1 MREERINKAIEILD
15 HAIKNNLS
23 MSEAS
28 IQSGYAGTYVKNV
41 KMIAKEKYEDDMS
54 MTSEDGSYDRLM
66 TKVAEYEESKG
77 RKTSKKNNPQPNTQP
92 ESSVSD
98 TKKGKVTGEKL
109 QINMVGKS
117 GDLNWQ
123 GNEEH
128 FNKMFDNEV
137 RPTSE
142 KDVASRPY
150 LNEELGTQ
158 FHLGYPKGH
167 IKTLDQL
174 LDKCNVD
181 RDIWDVE
188 SFLVNKWDVT
198 SWKQGE
204 PQTWEN
210 FQVKARLTIKEA
222 QKKAKSASEIFR
234 DMTENYKPPVVEL
247 NFKTNVDEDGEENNI
262 LEIALFDLH
271 YGKLAWNGE
280 TGEDYDTKIAKK
292 RFVYAIKKLIQRSS
306 GFNIKRVLFP
316 IGNDFFNSDNREN
329 TTSHGTPQDEDL
341 RWQKT
346 FQSGCELI
354 VDGINIIKQLG
365 VPIDILVI
373 PGNHDFERSFYLGA
387 FVSAW
392 FRNDKQVN
400 IDNSAKP
407 RKYYKWGKVL
417 LGFTHGKE
425 EKENSLPMLMARD
438 KDSKALWSETEFH
451 EWHLGHFHRKK
462 TKKFTVLDK
471 TGYVDEEE
479 GVIVRYLSSLTG
491 TEEWHFLKGFVGQI
505 KAGEAFI
512 FNDNLGMIGH
522 FNANYIF
529 EGPVEEKNDVDDLL
543 KM

>member
-41 KMIAKEKYEDDMS
+41 KMIAKEKFEDEMS
-54 MTSEDGSYDRLM
+54 ISQEDCAYGRLLA
-66 TKVAEYEESKG
+66 KVTEYEESKG
-77 RKTSKKNNPQPNTQP
+77 RSVVSKNNLQTKQDSEVNVGNPQ
-92 ESSVSD
+92 
-98 TKKGKVTGEKL
+98 KGIATGEKL
-109 QINMVGKS
+109 RVNIS
-117 GDLNWQ
+117 GNIGDINWQ
-123 GNEEH
+123 GSDEN
-128 FNKMFDNEV
+128 FKKMFTPE
-137 RPTSE
+137 TT
-142 KDVASRPY
+142 
-150 LNEELGTQ
+150 LGEGDKKGDSPVEGTK
-158 FHLGYPKGH
+158 FHLGYPEGH
-167 IKTLDQL
+167 VKTLDNL
-174 LDKCNVD
+174 LDKCDVD

-188 SFLVNKWDVT
+188 SYLVNKWDVT
-198 SWKQGE
+198 SWKHGE

-222 QKKAKSASEIFR
+222 QKKAKTAGEIFR

-247 NFKTNVDEDGEENNI
+247 NFKSCVDEDGEENNI

-271 YGKLAWNGE
+271 YGKLSWNGE

-306 GFNIKRVLFP
+306 GFKIKRVLFP

-365 VPIDILVI
+365 VPVDVLVI
-373 PGNHDFERSFYLGA
+373 PGNHDFERSFYLGT

-400 IDNSAKP
+400 VDNRAKP
-407 RKYYKWGKVL
+407 RKYYQWGKVL

-462 TKKFTVLDK
+462 TKKFTILDK

-512 FNDNLGMIGH
+512 FNDKSGMIGH
-522 FNANYIF
+522 FNANYVF
-529 EGPVEEKNDVDDLL
+529 EGTEEEGNDVETLL
-543 KM
+543 NK